1 MKIARPLAA
10 AVRLVSATQ
19 SAGVGMALAVAAMF
33 GAAFGLF
40 NATQSAILQEVID
53 ASAILWALT
62 PLALKLKKEKH

>member
-1 MKIARPLAA
+1 
-10 AVRLVSATQ
+10 
-19 SAGVGMALAVAAMF
+19 MALAVAAMI

-62 PLALKLKKEKH
+62 PLALKLKKENH